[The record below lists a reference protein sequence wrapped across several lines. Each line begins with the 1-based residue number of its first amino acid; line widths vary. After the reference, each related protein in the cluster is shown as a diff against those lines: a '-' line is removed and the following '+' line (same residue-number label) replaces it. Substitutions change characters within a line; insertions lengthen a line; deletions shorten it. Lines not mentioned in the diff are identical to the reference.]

1 MEKVI
6 KPFLYWG
13 ILDKPVDKPR
23 EIYFKGIP
31 RLIDTQNIVFS
42 SLKQLSVIEVE
53 EKFKGTLGIVSYS
66 GDFKL

>member
-6 KPFLYWG
+6 KPFFYCF

-23 EIYFKGIP
+23 EVYFEGMP

-42 SLKQLSVIEVE
+42 SLKQLSTIEVE

>member
-6 KPFLYWG
+6 KPFLYWV

-23 EIYFKGIP
+23 EIYFEGIP

-42 SLKQLSVIEVE
+42 SLKQLSTIEVE